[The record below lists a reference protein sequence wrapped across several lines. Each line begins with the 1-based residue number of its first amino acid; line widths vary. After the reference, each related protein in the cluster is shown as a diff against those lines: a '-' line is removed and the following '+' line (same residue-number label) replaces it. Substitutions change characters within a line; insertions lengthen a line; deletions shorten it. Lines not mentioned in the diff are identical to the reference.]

1 MPDLRPVLF
10 VLGVLLTTLAV
21 GMAVPAIVDLINAHD
36 DWRVFAISA
45 AVTLFVGVSLMLTH
59 AAGGARLSI
68 RQAFILT
75 TVSWIAVT
83 AFAALPFVF
92 ADLKMSYA
100 DAFFE
105 AMSGITT
112 TGSTVISGLDTLPEG
127 ILLWRAIL
135 HWFGGI
141 GIIAVSVA
149 ILPMLQVGGMQ
160 LFRME
165 SSDRSEKVMPRAQQ
179 IASGI
184 GLVYIGLSVTCAI
197 LLWACGMSLL
207 DSVTH
212 AMATVSTGGFSTKD
226 SSVGYFDNAYAEV
239 VIIVFMLLGA
249 LPFVVYLRLMNR
261 NFAAL
266 YRDQQVRTYVVGI
279 VVAIVA
285 LALWR
290 HANSGDSFGNALRET
305 AFNLISILTT
315 TGFVT
320 TNYEAW
326 GAFPAGLFLVATFI
340 GGCSGSTSGG
350 LKVYRF
356 QILFAAAKTEIYRL
370 IQPHG
375 IRVARFNGRPI
386 DEEVVRSVMAY
397 FYLYVIA
404 FCGLTVGL
412 AFCGLDTLTAVSGAA
427 TAIGNV
433 GPGLG
438 AIIGPDGNFSTL
450 SDLAKWMLSAGMLLG
465 RLEIFTVIV
474 LFSRTFW
481 RG

>member
-10 VLGVLLTTLAV
+10 VIGVLLTTLAV

-59 AAGGARLSI
+59 AAGGTRLSI

-75 TVSWIAVT
+75 TTSWIAVT
-83 AFAALPFVF
+83 AFAALPFAF
-92 ADLKMSYA
+92 ADMKMSYA

-112 TGSTVISGLDTLPEG
+112 TGSTVIAGLDTLPEG

-184 GLVYIGLSVTCAI
+184 GLVYVGLSVACTV

-226 SSVGYFDNAYAEV
+226 ASVGYFDNAYAEV

-249 LPFVVYLRLMNR
+249 LPFVVYLRVMNR

-266 YRDQQVRTYVVGI
+266 YRDQQVRTYVIGL
-279 VVAIVA
+279 VVVILG

-290 HANSGDSFGNALRET
+290 HANSDDSFGNALRET

-404 FCGLTVGL
+404 FCGLAVGL

-450 SDLAKWMLSAGMLLG
+450 PDLAKWMLSAGMLLG

-474 LFSRTFW
+474 LFSRSFW